1 MNQQIAVSINLTK
14 DNGKVIGDLAGKLI
28 GRVPTDRTDSVIE
41 VFHVLATGLQQIDA
55 DASVTIDV
63 HELYLGTRYVQP
75 GRVCD
80 LTGNRRCFGLCPIG

>member
-28 GRVPTDRTDSVIE
+28 RRVPTDRTDSVIE

-63 HELYLGTRYVQP
+63 HELTWAPDMFSPDGSA
-75 GRVCD
+75 
-80 LTGNRRCFGLCPIG
+80 I